1 MNAYAVLF
9 CVACGLAL
17 ALVETIAIFVV
28 VVREHRRVMKSFTKE
43 QREKLK
49 RGEALWEKE

>member
-17 ALVETIAIFVV
+17 ALVEAVAVFIVV
-28 VVREHRRVMKSFTKE
+28 LREHRRVLKSLTKE
-43 QREKLK
+43 QRERLK
-49 RGEALWEKE
+49 RGETLWEKE

>member
-17 ALVETIAIFVV
+17 ALVEVVAVFIV
-28 VVREHRRVMKSFTKE
+28 VVREHRRVLKSLTKE
-43 QREKLK
+43 QRERLK
-49 RGEALWEKE
+49 RGETLWEKE

>member
-28 VVREHRRVMKSFTKE
+28 VVREHRRVMKSLTKE
-43 QREKLK
+43 QRERLK
-49 RGEALWEKE
+49 RGEMLWRK